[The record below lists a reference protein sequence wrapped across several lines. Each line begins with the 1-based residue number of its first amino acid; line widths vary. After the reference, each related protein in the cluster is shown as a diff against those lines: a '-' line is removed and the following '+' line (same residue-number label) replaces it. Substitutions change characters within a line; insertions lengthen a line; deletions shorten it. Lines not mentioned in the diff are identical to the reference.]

1 MAAASL
7 PLLCLLASAVWK
19 NLPNDLSLLI
29 AVFLSCQERLATVPV
44 ASIAAAVSHGDDIPW
59 PLGAAGIPLGIADRG
74 SQTAVD
80 NGFHLD
86 AFVLVSDSSG
96 IGTLVK
102 TAAEK
107 TKLNQLATK
116 PLLM

>member
-7 PLLCLLASAVWK
+7 PLLCLLASAVRQ
-19 NLPNDLSLLI
+19 NLPNDLSLPI
-29 AVFLSCQERLATVPV
+29 AVFVSCQERLATVPV

-59 PLGAAGIPLGIADRG
+59 LLGAAGIPLGIADRG

-80 NGFHLD
+80 DGFHLD
-86 AFVLVSDSSG
+86 AFVLVLDSSG

-102 TAAEK
+102 TAAGK
-107 TKLNQLATK
+107 SSNKSVGDKAL
-116 PLLM
+116 